1 MLAGGEDPLA
11 LYEMLGTMEAPEL
24 GLLPLSGP
32 LAEHSVSSREEDVV
46 RVDVE
51 RGVVVAGPA
60 GDETSL
66 LVKDLEGNIVKGV
79 PVRIVK
85 PHRMEVVAHPFPESK
100 QLLVNHQYDINITIF
115 DEDDHAIYPSENI
128 LTKTTFGKQFDIVD
142 ISVNGLWARVKCM
155 VVGVGKIKVRRR
167 WKQGET
173 QGKGELRSRST
184 PVYPGQPEV
193 DPHP

>member
-32 LAEHSVSSREEDVV
+32 LAEHTVSSREEDVV
-46 RVDVE
+46 
-51 RGVVVAGPA
+51 
-60 GDETSL
+60 
-66 LVKDLEGNIVKGV
+66 IV
-79 PVRIVK
+79 
-85 PHRMEVVAHPFPESK
+85 
-100 QLLVNHQYDINITIF
+100 
-115 DEDDHAIYPSENI
+115 
-128 LTKTTFGKQFDIVD
+128 DIVD

-184 PVYPGQPEV
+184 PVCPGQPEV